1 MLIEFDDRAS
11 DSPVIDRVWQSRSAH
26 AGQFHSMATCNW
38 VMVVTRHRGSTFL
51 TVRGPE
57 TAASVADCPADG
69 EWVGIHF
76 RLGSFMPSIP
86 LRAISNRKDL
96 TLPGSKRTFRLDG
109 SWWEYPGFQNAE
121 VFVDRLIRKGLIAT
135 DPVVVAAL
143 NGQTNEGS
151 RRTEQRRFVQA
162 TGMTRATI
170 RQVERARQATA
181 LLLGGKSIADVVY
194 ALGYYDQA
202 HLTRSLKHF
211 IGQTP
216 AQVGRQEE
224 QLSLLYNS
232 E

>member
-1 MLIEFDDRAS
+1 MLIEFQDRAS
-11 DSPVIDRVWQSRSAH
+11 DSPVVDRVWQSRST
-26 AGQFHSMATCNW
+26 GSGRFHSMATCNW
-38 VMVVTRHRGSTFL
+38 GMVVTHHRGKTFV

-57 TAASVADCPADG
+57 TEASTAECPADG
-69 EWVGIHF
+69 EWIGIHF
-76 RLGSFMPSIP
+76 KPGSFMPSIP
-86 LRAISNRKDL
+86 LSAISNRNDL
-96 TLPGSKRTFRLDG
+96 TLPSSRRTFRLDD
-109 SWWEYPGFQNAE
+109 SAWEYPGFENAE
-121 VFVDRLIRKGLIAT
+121 VFVNRLLRKGLIAT

-143 NGQTNEGS
+143 NGEAGGPS

-162 TGMTRATI
+162 TGMTPATI
-170 RQVERARQATA
+170 RQIERARQATA

-211 IGQTP
+211 VGQTP
-216 AQVGRQEE
+216 AQVGRKEE